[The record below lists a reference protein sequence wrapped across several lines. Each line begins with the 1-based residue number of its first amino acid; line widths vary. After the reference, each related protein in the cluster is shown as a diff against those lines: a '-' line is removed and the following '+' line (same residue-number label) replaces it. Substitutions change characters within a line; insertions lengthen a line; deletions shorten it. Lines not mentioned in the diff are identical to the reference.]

1 MSLLPRQVVRLAVVV
16 AEPLVAQTVVAAVRA
31 AAQAKVFS
39 RDPAAVPVVPRAVL
53 QAEQVALT
61 VAAESQ
67 VVPVDPPVA
76 PATSALLSPVLDCL
90 PAQAA
95 YPRSVVVECPVAVV
109 LRVAADCQMPVALAD
124 CLLQAAAHRVL
135 MARAVKQVA
144 AES

>member
-1 MSLLPRQVVRLAVVV
+1 VVRLAVVV
-16 AEPLVAQTVVAAVRA
+16 EPRVAQTVVAAVRA

-61 VAAESQ
+61 VAAEPQ
-67 VVPVDPPVA
+67 VVPVDPPAAQVAHPAGA

-90 PAQAA
+90 PAPAA

-109 LRVAADCQMPVALAD
+109 LRVAADCQMPVVLAD